1 MPQAP
6 ITASPPILIVP
17 GIGGS
22 GPEHWQ
28 TRWEKLT
35 PGLQRVQQD
44 DWERPDYAAWSRR
57 LDSVVAACR
66 QPPLLVAH
74 SLGCLLTVRW
84 AAGTRHAVHGALLVA
99 PPDPAGPE
107 FPAEARDFSPLP
119 GGELPFPSILVASRD
134 DRYGDLIFAASCAAR
149 WGSRFVDAG
158 FAGHINADSQ
168 LGDWPAGLALLE
180 QLLLE
185 QLAGSPRH

>member
-1 MPQAP
+1 MRQAP
-6 ITASPPILIVP
+6 LTAGPPILIVP

-35 PGLQRVQQD
+35 PGLHAGCQRVQQD
-44 DWERPDYAAWSRR
+44 DWERPDYAAWSQR
-57 LDSVVAACR
+57 LENAVAACR

-84 AAGTRHAVHGALLVA
+84 AASTAQTVHGALLVA
-99 PPDPAGPE
+99 PPDPSGPE
-107 FPAEARDFSPLP
+107 FPAIAHDFSCLP
-119 GGELPFPSILVASRD
+119 GQELPFPSILVASRD
-134 DRYGDLIFAASCAAR
+134 DHYGDLIFAASCAAR

-158 FAGHINADSQ
+158 FAGHLNADSR

-180 QLLLE
+180 QL
-185 QLAGSPRH
+185 AGSPRH